1 VGGKEGKRKREERER
16 KRRGRK
22 GREGEGA
29 ALTGRT
35 VNDSLDCLIFFFGG
49 SVASPAI
56 PIPLFI
62 VKLRRSLKTTI
73 TCHVTLLQ

>member
-1 VGGKEGKRKREERER
+1 VGGKEDKRIRKERER
-16 KRRGRK
+16 KRRGRN
-22 GREGEGA
+22 GR
-29 ALTGRT
+29 GRADRSYSKRQFRLF
-35 VNDSLDCLIFFFGG
+35 NFFFGG